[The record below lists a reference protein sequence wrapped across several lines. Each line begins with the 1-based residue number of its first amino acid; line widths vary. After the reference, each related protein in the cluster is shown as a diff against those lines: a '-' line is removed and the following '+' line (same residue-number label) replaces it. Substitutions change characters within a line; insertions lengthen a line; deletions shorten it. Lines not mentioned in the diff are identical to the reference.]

1 MDFIKNSVLSFNV
14 FKGILAINQ
23 KLIIP
28 NVKSLVTNN
37 TSNRFTF
44 MEMTT
49 PLLELNN
56 LTKKYSSL
64 IAVNSISLKLI
75 KGKVYGLLGPN
86 GSGKSTTLGMVLNV
100 INPTSGDFKWYGGK
114 LTTHQALRK
123 IGAIVERPN
132 FYPYMTAK
140 QNLILICKIK
150 QCSMASIK
158 EQLQLVGL
166 WERRDSKFNT
176 FSLGMKQR
184 LAIAA
189 ALVNK
194 PELLILDEPTNGLD
208 PEGIHQIRKLIKKIA
223 ALGTTILLASHL
235 LDEVEKVC
243 SDVIVLKDG
252 VKYYE
257 GSVNE
262 MSQSYGFFEIASE
275 SEKTLLTFL
284 KKHPSI
290 GEIQKV
296 NNFLKATLTDE
307 IDNTHFFK
315 ELQKAEI
322 NISHFTKKK
331 SSLEELFLSLTQTN
345 KNEAPKD

>member
-14 FKGILAINQ
+14 FKGILAINK

-28 NVKSLVTNN
+28 NVKLLVTNN
-37 TSNRFTF
+37 TFNHFTF

-307 IDNTHFFK
+307 IDNTEFFK

-322 NISHFTKKK
+322 NISHFTKKNF
-331 SSLEELFLSLTQTN
+331 SLEELFLSLTQTN
-345 KNEAPKD
+345 KNEAPTD